1 LETLMTRLLLL
12 LPFALFACDGGKDA
26 ANDDTSDS
34 QPSCEIEIDS
44 TVPASGA
51 VDAYYR
57 APIEFTLS
65 DADPTATI
73 TTDIP
78 GSQVTSEDGK
88 TIKWVPTD
96 PLAPSTSYTVTLDY
110 CHGSAD
116 LAFTT
121 SALGTP
127 IPDSSSL
134 VGMTYTI
141 DLANAR
147 IVEPAGIGSVLTSQL
162 QQNILVGV
170 QSVDASSIQMIG
182 AIATDGTTTQN
193 YCDPTIP
200 FPAADFSAAPYF
212 TVGPQTTTLSV
223 AGYNVE
229 IQDLEITGTF
239 AADGSYFGGGTLS
252 GTIDTRP
259 LAPLLDDSG
268 NEGAICDL
276 AVNFGAQCQA
286 CPSDGEPYCLTL
298 VADQITATSVSGT
311 LSEVDGQDCTGCE
324 SGPPA
329 PDATCAE
336 DTGGGN

>member
-1 LETLMTRLLLL
+1 METLMTRSLLF
-12 LPFALFACDGGKDA
+12 LPLFLAACGTDKDGSA
-26 ANDDTSDS
+26 TDDSST
-34 QPSCEIEIDS
+34 QPSCEVEIDS

-57 APIEFTLS
+57 APIEFSLS

-78 GSQVTSEDGK
+78 GSQTTSADGK
-88 TIKWVPTD
+88 TVIWTPTD
-96 PLAPSTSYTVTLDY
+96 ALAPSTAYTVTLDY
-110 CHGSAD
+110 CGGNAD

-121 SALGTP
+121 SALGTA
-127 IPDSSSL
+127 IPDTSSL
-134 VGMTYTI
+134 VGATYTI
-141 DLANAR
+141 DLATAR

-162 QQNILVGV
+162 QQSILVGV
-170 QSVDASSIQMIG
+170 ESVDASNIQMIG
-182 AIATDGTTTQN
+182 AIAAAGTTTQD
-193 YCDPTIP
+193 YCTPTIP
-200 FPAADFSAAPYF
+200 FPSADFTTAPFF
-212 TVGPQTTTLSV
+212 TIGPRTTSLSV

-276 AVNFGAQCQA
+276 AVNFGAACEA
-286 CPSDGEPYCLTL
+286 CPSDGGMFCLTL
-298 VADQITATSVSGT
+298 VADQITADAVSGGP
-311 LSEVDGQDCTGCE
+311 LVEVDGSDCTGCE
-324 SGPPA
+324 TGPPA
-329 PDATCAE
+329 DDATCAT
-336 DTGGGN
+336 DTGA